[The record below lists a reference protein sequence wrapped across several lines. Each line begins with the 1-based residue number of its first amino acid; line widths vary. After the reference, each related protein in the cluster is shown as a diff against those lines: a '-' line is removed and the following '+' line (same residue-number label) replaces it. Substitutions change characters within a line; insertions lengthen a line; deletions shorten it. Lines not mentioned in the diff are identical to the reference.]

1 MEYRVEHDSMGE
13 VRVPAD
19 KYWGAQT
26 ERSHNNF
33 PIGVG
38 IETMPAEIIHAFG
51 ILKKAA
57 ARANR
62 ALRPEKMTEEK
73 LAAIEQSADEVI
85 SGQLLDNFPLVVWQ
99 TGSGT
104 QSNMNSNEV
113 IANRGNE
120 IAGKKL
126 LHPNDDINM
135 SQSSNDTFPT
145 AMHIAAVCALEDK
158 VIPAIDTLVSTF
170 RRLEAENE
178 GVVKSGRT
186 HLQDATPISFPQE
199 ISGWRTSLERD
210 KELLLLAVKPLKE
223 LALGGTAVGTGLNTP
238 KGFDTAVAA
247 EIAKLTGKDFK
258 TAENKFHALT
268 SKDEIVFAHGALK
281 ALAADMMKIANDV
294 RWLASG
300 PRDGLGEIFIPE
312 NEPGSSIMPGKVIPT
327 QCEAVT
333 MVAVQVMGNDVAVSM
348 AASQGN
354 FELNVF
360 MPVCIYNFLQSA
372 RLLAESAQA
381 AVGHGVEIH
390 HWHERREQPDKPP
403 RVVRVVD
410 QPPERPGKRQQQHG
424 RAAREQQAPVQQ
436 RAHQPPDI
444 PAPAGDLRRRQLRH
458 EQICQRVQQ
467 ARWEEH
473 HRQRHAVHDAVA
485 RERAV
490 GRQAG
495 AFESARNEQV
505 LERRERR
512 ARIRRH
518 CQRQRHGE
526 HPPRQVRHGFAAAA
540 VFAPVEQIHC
550 RHHQQ

>member
-38 IETMPAEIIHAFG
+38 IETMPAEIVHAFG

-73 LAAIEQSADEVI
+73 LAAIEQAADEVI
-85 SGQLLDNFPLVVWQ
+85 SGRLADNFPLVVWQ

-120 IAGKKL
+120 IAGRKL

-145 AMHIAAVCALEDK
+145 AMHIAAVCAIEDK
-158 VIPAIDTLVSTF
+158 VIPAIDTLTATF
-170 RRLEAENE
+170 RRLEEENA
-178 GVVKSGRT
+178 GIVKSGRT

-199 ISGWRTSLERD
+199 ISGWRSSLERD
-210 KELLLLAVKPLKE
+210 RELLLLAVKPLKE

-312 NEPGSSIMPGKVIPT
+312 NEPGSSIMPGKVNPT

-333 MVAVQVMGNDVAVSM
+333 MVAVQVMGNDMAVSM

-372 RLLAESAQA
+372 RLLAESIVSFNDRCACGIRANREKMEHNLHNSLMLVTALNPYIGYENA
-381 AVGHGVEIH
+381 AKTVKKAYKENISLKEACVSLGFLTA
-390 HWHERREQPDKPP
+390 ERFDE
-403 RVVRVVD
+403 VFH
-410 QPPERPGKRQQQHG
+410 PENM
-424 RAAREQQAPVQQ
+424 
-436 RAHQPPDI
+436 I
-444 PAPAGDLRRRQLRH
+444 
-458 EQICQRVQQ
+458 
-467 ARWEEH
+467 
-473 HRQRHAVHDAVA
+473 
-485 RERAV
+485 
-490 GRQAG
+490 
-495 AFESARNEQV
+495 
-505 LERRERR
+505 
-512 ARIRRH
+512 
-518 CQRQRHGE
+518 
-526 HPPRQVRHGFAAAA
+526 
-540 VFAPVEQIHC
+540 
-550 RHHQQ
+550 